1 MTCIKIC
8 NVSRQLI
15 YLFLK
20 TNANNIR
27 QLHGFYRLYIPQIPE
42 INSHCMKVAEL
53 ILKLK
58 FAKRKNLR
66 VTLNGLTFLILSFI
80 DDLVQLPI
88 TQSVLLFG
96 PSQMCSDLYAPFSP
110 VFLSSQSPSRSQ
122 A

>member
-1 MTCIKIC
+1 
-8 NVSRQLI
+8 
-15 YLFLK
+15 
-20 TNANNIR
+20 
-27 QLHGFYRLYIPQIPE
+27 
-42 INSHCMKVAEL
+42 MKVAEL

-88 TQSVLLFG
+88 AQSVLLFG
-96 PSQMCSDLYAPFSP
+96 PPQMCSDLYAPFSP
-110 VFLSSQSPSRSQ
+110 AFLSSQSPSRSQ